1 MINSNAPNLSTFF
14 VLCCISSLALCASGE
29 LEKVPVEIVSDSD
42 EYSMWVGVVDE
53 DDADQ
58 VIQWSH
64 QSSRDFDIEY
74 SVSGGNPIVVVLKRD
89 FVPIIR
95 SLPTDVLT
103 DGISVEFSE
112 GESLSGS
119 VVSAKDGSVISEGLV
134 TLQFD
139 ETRNIP
145 LPEDIPVFA
154 WELAEDGTFEIRGLP
169 LGEHTVSVLAPGF
182 MPADQTVIVE
192 PENEPQTLQFQLAK
206 AEYIHGRLVDY
217 KYRSRVEGTLDVSV
231 SPPESQ
237 TMEFQTEFDNSRN
250 FILGPFAEDAV
261 VKLVAHTSNQMRSH
275 PIEVTVPTE
284 QLVIYVHQWIQ
295 VIGTVQDQHTGEPIT
310 NFAVIID
317 GGYEDVTDVTDTN
330 GQFNVEISDKFRI
343 VSILAP
349 SYSFWASDVID
360 FDLHDSG
367 EVDLETI
374 ELEPVYTIQGRV
386 IDQVTREPIQGA
398 IIRRFDGLVLDKR
411 TTHIERWNMTEVKTA
426 TGADGKFQ
434 LTGFLADGSGITVGA
449 NGYSGQ
455 NQKIEDVNLPLE
467 IELIPSG
474 SISGQVVSLSGEP
487 VSAWVHTA
495 YRGIKTEDGTFRFQV
510 SPGTHRYWAFTDSG
524 KSKVVEVTVESG
536 QSVENVRLIIEVV
549 GRVYGTIKGLLDK
562 ETARVHVDGV
572 TGSGE
577 SVLTNGSFE
586 LTGIPTG
593 SFLVKCETNFGREL
607 TGNVVIDETLKG
619 QVDLTFSG
627 SSSLSGKVV
636 AGADGLGGYKLQ
648 ATPENTSLPV
658 VRAESRRDGSFRF
671 KGLVDGNYRVE
682 IPSRNFIQRI
692 VVQGETYVD
701 LHLSA
706 NRLFGKIWSSGSVR
720 GAEVL
725 LTGRPAG
732 QKFILWTGV
741 TKEGL
746 YSFNN
751 IPSGTYT
758 VQVSH
763 PDHKK
768 VSQEIVVD
776 RAHVELDVQLGEESH
791 EFEH

>member
-14 VLCCISSLALCASGE
+14 VLCCISGLALCALGE
-29 LEKVPVEIVSDSD
+29 SEKVPVEIVSDSD
-42 EYSMWVGVVDE
+42 EYSMWVGVGDE

-74 SVSGGNPIVVVLKRD
+74 SVSGGNPILVVLKRD

-95 SLPTDVLT
+95 SLPTEVLT

-139 ETRNIP
+139 EARNIP

-231 SPPESQ
+231 SPLESQ

-250 FILGPFAEDAV
+250 FKLGPFAEDAV
-261 VKLVAHTSNQMRSH
+261 VELVAHTSNQMRSH
-275 PIEVTVPTE
+275 PVEVTVPTE

-295 VIGTVQDQHTGEPIT
+295 VIGSVQDQHTGEPIT

-330 GQFNVEISDKFRI
+330 GQFSVEISDKFRI

-349 SYSFWASDVID
+349 GYSFWASDVID
-360 FDLHDSG
+360 FDLHDSE
-367 EVDLETI
+367 EVDLGVI
-374 ELEPVYTIQGRV
+374 ELEPVHTVRGRV
-386 IDQVTREPIQGA
+386 LNQVTREPIQGA
-398 IIRRFDGLVLDKR
+398 TVYRRDPVVHSPRNTHVL
-411 TTHIERWNMTEVKTA
+411 RWNMTEIKT
-426 TGADGKFQ
+426 TTDTDGKFQ
-434 LTGFLADGSGITVGA
+434 LTGFPAKGSGITVGA

-467 IELIPSG
+467 IELVPSG

-487 VSAWVHTA
+487 VPARIKFA
-495 YRGIKTEDGTFRFQV
+495 FGGIKTHDGKFHFQV
-510 SPGTHRYWAFTDSG
+510 SPGTHRYLAIADSG

-536 QSVENVRLIIEVV
+536 QSVEGVRLVIEIV
-549 GRVYGTIKGLLDK
+549 GRIYGTLRGLLDK
-562 ETARVHVDGV
+562 ETASIHVDGV
-572 TGSGE
+572 PGSVEIGI
-577 SVLTNGSFE
+577 TNGSFE

-593 SFLVKCETNFGREL
+593 SHLVKCETNFGREL

-648 ATPENTSLPV
+648 AIPEIASLPV

-671 KGLVDGNYRVE
+671 NGLVEGNYRVE
-682 IPSRNFIQRI
+682 IPSRNFTQRI
-692 VVQGETYVD
+692 VVQGDAHVD
-701 LHLSA
+701 LHLNA
-706 NRLFGKIWSSGSVR
+706 NRLFGNILGSGSVR
-720 GAEVL
+720 GAGVRLRGVYANEE
-725 LTGRPAG
+725 
-732 QKFILWTGV
+732 FILWTRVTADGV
-741 TKEGL
+741 

-751 IPSGTYT
+751 IPNGTYT

-763 PDHKK
+763 PDYKE
-768 VSQEIVVD
+768 VSQEITVD
-776 RAHVELDVQLGEESH
+776 QERVELNVHLDQ
-791 EFEH
+791 